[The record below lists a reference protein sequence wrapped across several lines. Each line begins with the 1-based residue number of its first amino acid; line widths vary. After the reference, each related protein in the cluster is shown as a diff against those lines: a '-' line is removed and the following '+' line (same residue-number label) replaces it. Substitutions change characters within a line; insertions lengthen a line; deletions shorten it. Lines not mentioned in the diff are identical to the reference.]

1 MRVRERLEK
10 LLGYRLASLV
20 AAIRTFVIMP
30 TIAVELEVNG
40 EAAIYRTPLVFVGV
54 GERELQLPELGRRVE
69 NGQRGLHV
77 IIVRGRRKARLLA
90 VAMSAVSRGVKSAA
104 RAPEL
109 DSFIVE
115 RCTITMRRRV
125 VYVALDGEEEIMT
138 SPLEYRLERDI
149 LRVVSGGKTR
159 ET

>member
-1 MRVRERLEK
+1 
-10 LLGYRLASLV
+10 V

-90 VAMSAVSRGVKSAA
+90 VAMAAVSRGVKSAA